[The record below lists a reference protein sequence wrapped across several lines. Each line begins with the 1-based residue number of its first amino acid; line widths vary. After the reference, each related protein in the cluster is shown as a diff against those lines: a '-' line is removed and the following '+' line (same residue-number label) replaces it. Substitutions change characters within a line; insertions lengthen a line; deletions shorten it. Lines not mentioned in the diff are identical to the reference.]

1 MLRKIIPFVVGL
13 GLMAAVPAAAQTTL
27 TVSTWVPPQHQI
39 NTIIL
44 PEWFALVEKA
54 TEGRV
59 KFRVLPKTAGST
71 AGQIDAIRD
80 GLADVGYTAHAYIP
94 GRFTL
99 QEMAEL
105 PLLGETPVESGVA
118 YWRIFKKHLEKFD
131 EHKGVVVL
139 SLMVSEG
146 RLHNTSRDVKSLDDM
161 KGLKVRTPGGATI
174 EIAKLLGMV
183 PVQKP
188 ISEIYELLST
198 GVVDAAMMPME
209 TVQSFKLLDKLT
221 HTLVLPGGLYNSSY
235 SLFINP
241 EKFAS
246 LSPKDQDAIRKVSG
260 ETFARI
266 WGRTTTAGG
275 EKAEEAAIAQGNKVV
290 RADAELTKAGRAA
303 LQPLEQKWIAD
314 AKAKG
319 LANAAEVLEE
329 LRAEAEKV
337 KQGK

>member
-1 MLRKIIPFVVGL
+1 
-13 GLMAAVPAAAQTTL
+13 
-27 TVSTWVPPQHQI
+27 
-39 NTIIL
+39 
-44 PEWFALVEKA
+44 
-54 TEGRV
+54 
-59 KFRVLPKTAGST
+59 
-71 AGQIDAIRD
+71 
-80 GLADVGYTAHAYIP
+80 
-94 GRFTL
+94 
-99 QEMAEL
+99 MAEL

-290 RADAELTKAGRAA
+290 RADAELTKAVRAA